1 MTWDARR
8 DLCGINQCVGCSKA
22 SRRWRGVDAKIKH
35 ERFHTGRDA
44 AATTPVARCDRRS
57 AQASEPA
64 RTRKAT
70 NPSSKAAT
78 AAQGASGS
86 GANVK
91 AASVGACVEL
101 KFYGAFDLHAID
113 ATSARWRGDRA
124 DSSPLD

>member
-1 MTWDARR
+1 MNEGSRWARASPTTSRAADATSLPRDATEAANLITWDAR
-8 DLCGINQCVGCSKA
+8 
-22 SRRWRGVDAKIKH
+22 
-35 ERFHTGRDA
+35 RDA

-64 RTRKAT
+64 STRSAT
-70 NPSSKAAT
+70 KPSSNAAT

-91 AASVGACVEL
+91 ATSVGACVEL

-113 ATSARWRGDRA
+113 ATSA
-124 DSSPLD
+124 